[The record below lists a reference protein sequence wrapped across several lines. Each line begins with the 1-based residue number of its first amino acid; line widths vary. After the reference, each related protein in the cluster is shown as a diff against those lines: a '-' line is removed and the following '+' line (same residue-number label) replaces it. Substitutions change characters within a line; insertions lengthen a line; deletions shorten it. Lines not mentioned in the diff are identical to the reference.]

1 MPLLDAIKRRA
12 EIHMDDAEAARQA
25 YDRRSDPWDVS
36 GGPCQTLPNL
46 DDLQSRRLPSLK
58 GGPTNH
64 RRGGRRTMGVPEV
77 VYRGDN
83 LASDLERAGLTE
95 EDLLLLAELA
105 KGVTADRVGRSLDVS
120 GRTVRRRLRC
130 ICDRIGVATAIEAVA
145 WAARRR
151 LI

>member
-1 MPLLDAIKRRA
+1 
-12 EIHMDDAEAARQA
+12 
-25 YDRRSDPWDVS
+25 
-36 GGPCQTLPNL
+36 
-46 DDLQSRRLPSLK
+46 
-58 GGPTNH
+58 
-64 RRGGRRTMGVPEV
+64 MGVPEV
-77 VYRGDN
+77 VYRGGN
-83 LASDLERAGLTE
+83 PASDLDRAGLTE

-120 GRTVRRRLRC
+120 GRTVRRRLRG